1 MLYAVFASS
10 VFTELLCPTFW
21 LALSHQAVL
30 AAPKRLLVVAFR
42 TIRVNVCVPPNPK
55 LFSVPKVNFVVV
67 QYIQELEWFVSWCA
81 VGLCTNQV
89 VGISLVGFPLLPEVA
104 YAWL

>member
-1 MLYAVFASS
+1 MLYAVLAGSMFAK
-10 VFTELLCPTFW
+10 LLCPTFW

-30 AAPKRLLVVAFR
+30 AAPKRLLVVTFR
-42 TIRVNVCVPPNPK
+42 TIRVDVCVPPNPK
-55 LFSVPKVNFVVV
+55 LFSVPKVNLVVV

-89 VGISLVGFPLLPEVA
+89 VWIILV
-104 YAWL
+104 